1 MNIPDFLSKKRA
13 GSLFSH
19 YNLMDSAERIL
30 CAAVD
35 FIYSKHTQPF
45 PERQNLIN
53 CKIISH
59 RGEYDNR
66 SIFENTLKAFDGVSD
81 NGVFGIEFDIRWT
94 KDLKPVVLH
103 DKNTRRLYN
112 KDIDVNE
119 ARYSDLRTSVPEIPS
134 LEEIIS
140 RYGKRLHLMA
150 EIKQEVSPEPLKQA
164 GILKKLFSNLTPGKD
179 YHFISLLPGT
189 FNIID
194 FVPKSTF
201 IPIARLNLKSMSQV
215 ALQSNY
221 GGVAG
226 HYLLV
231 TNSLIRKHLGKNQ
244 KIGTGFVDSE
254 NCLFRELN
262 RGTEW
267 IFSNNAVQLQTIVN
281 SSLKRVKGSSH
292 LRRNN
297 K

>member
-1 MNIPDFLSKKRA
+1 MNIFKFLSEKRS
-13 GSLFSH
+13 GNLFSH
-19 YNLMDSAERIL
+19 YNPMDSAERIL
-30 CAAVD
+30 CRAVD
-35 FIYSKHTQPF
+35 FIYSQHEQPF
-45 PERQNLIN
+45 PEKFNLIN

-66 SIFENTLKAFDGVSD
+66 SIFENTLKAFDEVSD
-81 NGVFGIEFDIRWT
+81 KGVFGIELDIRWT

-103 DKNTRRLYN
+103 DKNTKRLFN

-119 ARYSDLRTSVPEIPS
+119 ICYSDLRSSIPEIAS

-140 RYGKRLHLMA
+140 RYGKRMHLMV
-150 EIKQEVSPEPLKQA
+150 EIKEEVYPEPLKQA
-164 GILKKLFSNLTPGKD
+164 GILKTLFSDFTPGKD
-179 YHFISLLPGT
+179 YHFISLLPEI
-189 FNIID
+189 FSIID

-201 IPIARLNLKSMSQV
+201 IPIARLNLGSMSQI

-226 HYLLV
+226 HYLLI
-231 TNSLIRKHLGKNQ
+231 TNSLIRKHLNQNQ
-244 KIGTGFVDSE
+244 KIGTGFVNSA

-267 IFSNNAVQLQTIVN
+267 IFSNNAAKLQTIVN
-281 SSLKRVKGSSH
+281 SSLKLPVASSRQ
-292 LRRNN
+292 LQ
-297 K
+297 

>member
-1 MNIPDFLSKKRA
+1 MNIKFLSEKRA
-13 GSLFSH
+13 GNLFSH

-30 CAAVD
+30 CGAID
-35 FIYSKHTQPF
+35 FKYSKHVQPF
-45 PERQNLIN
+45 PEKSNLIN

-66 SIFENTLKAFDGVSD
+66 SIFENTLKAFDRVSD
-81 NGVFGIEFDIRWT
+81 KGVFGIEFDIRWT
-94 KDLKPVVLH
+94 RDLKPVVLH
-103 DKNTRRLYN
+103 DKNTTRLYN

-119 ARYSDLRTSVPEIPS
+119 ACFSDLRTSAPEIPS
-134 LEEIIS
+134 LEEVIS

-150 EIKQEVSPEPLKQA
+150 EIKQEIYPEPLQQA
-164 GILKKLFSNLTPGKD
+164 GILKNLFSDLMPGKD
-179 YHFISLLPGT
+179 YHFISLSPEI
-189 FNIID
+189 FSIID

-201 IPIARLNLKSMSQV
+201 IPIARLNLRSMSQI

-231 TNSLIRKHLGKNQ
+231 TNSLIRKHMDKNQ

-267 IFSNNAVQLQTIVN
+267 IFSNNAAKLQTIIN
-281 SSLKRVKGSSH
+281 SSLKLPVASSGE
-292 LRRNN
+292 LQC
-297 K
+297 

>member
-1 MNIPDFLSKKRA
+1 MILYIQNIRNLFL
-13 GSLFSH
+13 
-19 YNLMDSAERIL
+19 N
-30 CAAVD
+30 
-35 FIYSKHTQPF
+35 
-45 PERQNLIN
+45 RQNLIN

-66 SIFENTLKAFDGVSD
+66 SIFENSLKAFDKAFE
-81 NGVFGIEFDIRWT
+81 NGIFGIEFDMRWT

-103 DKNTRRLYN
+103 DSNTSRLFN

-119 ARYSDLRTSVPEIPS
+119 ACYSDLRTSFPEIPS

-140 RYGKRLHLMA
+140 RYGRRLHLMV
-150 EIKQEVSPEPLKQA
+150 EIKQEVYPEPLKQT
-164 GILKKLFSNLTPGKD
+164 GILKKLFSDLTPGKD
-179 YHFISLLPGT
+179 YHFISLVPGI
-189 FNIID
+189 FSIID

-201 IPIARLNLKSMSQV
+201 IPVARLNLRSMSKI

-231 TNSLIRKHLGKNQ
+231 TNSLIRKHMDKNQ

-267 IFSNNAVQLQTIVN
+267 IFSNNAAELQTIIN
-281 SSLKRVKGSSH
+281 SYLKRA
-292 LRRNN
+292 N
-297 K
+297 